1 MSKKGPIQIRE
12 LARELGISVKSAIEL
27 LKEAGYDVK
36 SGFNKANKEMEEYLR
51 KRLEKEE
58 QEVKKDIEKK
68 KEIYQKVQ
76 EPKKLPRRFQQKP
89 KEEFVR
95 EEEKETKQILKPRSK
110 PKREIKEKVIETQKE
125 EKKIIEIPGPLT
137 VGEFSTMINKPPS
150 EIIKTL
156 IDIGYIAT
164 INQTLSVDIIELLSE
179 NFGFEVKKSQLKEE
193 SEVEEFIEYDYIR
206 PPIVTIMGH
215 VDHGKTTLLDK
226 IRNTNIAEKEEGRIT
241 QRIGAYQVE
250 YKDRKIVFIDTPG
263 HEAFT
268 AMRARGA
275 QITDIVILVVD
286 GREGVKEQTI
296 EALNHAKAAGVK
308 IIVAITKIDLPDANV
323 DMVKRQLSEHN
334 LIPDDWGGNT
344 LFIPVSAYKNIG
356 IDDLL
361 EAILIVSEELDLRTT
376 TKGNAKGIVLE
387 SKMDKGKGPIAT
399 LITQR
404 GILKQGDIIIAGYTY
419 AKIRAMYNDLGKK
432 IDIAY
437 PSEPVL
443 IQGFEELPRAGD
455 RFEVLNDI
463 NKAREIIEERRK
475 TLKLQL
481 SRGEME
487 SLTRR
492 IQEKIVSGEKK
503 ELAIVLKA
511 DNYGTLEAI
520 KDSISKMDFEKV
532 KPIIIHSGIGDI
544 TESDVMLAQAS
555 EGIVIGFAVK
565 VDSRAR
571 NYSESKKIPV
581 KVYKI
586 IYHLLEDIIKFME
599 GILEPEY
606 KEEIIGR
613 AEVKAVFKT
622 KVGRVAGCYVLEG
635 KVLKSAQKA
644 KLIRDNNVIYE
655 GKIESLK
662 HFQTDVEEVNAGM
675 ECGIRLNNWN
685 DYKEGDIIEV
695 YRVVKVE
702 QKL

>member
-95 EEEKETKQILKPRSK
+95 EEEKETKQILKPRTK

-250 YKDRKIVFIDTPG
+250 YKGRKIVFIDTPG